1 MNKSER
7 TSQFGYSLI
16 EILIVLAIMAILVTF
31 AVMALGTSAESIER
45 QNIAKGFKVAL
56 ERARFDSI
64 KRRATDCSKQ
74 ARVEI
79 TGASSYSVITD
90 QDQNDTIDLDYET
103 AATDFTGRGN
113 TEITSPDLSS
123 LPIVFR
129 FDERGQATSGPC
141 DAPTAV
147 VSSVRFCQ
155 MPCTTPGVDNSSL
168 IFISST
174 GTSAFL
180 SGDSAVPSFDD
191 PTIANVSNPMNPLT
205 AVWDMMTN
213 TNSGNGN
220 GNTNGNT
227 ANGNTAN
234 GNTANGNTANGN
246 TANGNTANGN
256 TSNGNTA
263 NGNTSNGNTANGNTS
278 NGNTSNGNTAPTYC
292 GNNQPPVGCV
302 CSPDQHLQAGK
313 CRRNH

>member
-16 EILIVLAIMAILVTF
+16 EVLIVLAIVVVLATF
-31 AVMALGTSAESIER
+31 AIMALGTSAENIER

-64 KRRATDCSKQ
+64 KRRATDCAKQ

-79 TGASSYSVITD
+79 TGPTSYSVITD

-103 AATDFTGRGN
+103 VATNFTGRAN

-155 MPCTTPGVDNSSL
+155 LPCTTPGINNSSL

-174 GTSAFL
+174 GTSAYL

-205 AVWDMMTN
+205 AVWDLMTN
-213 TNSGNGN
+213 TGN
-220 GNTNGNT
+220 GNTGNGNT
-227 ANGNTAN
+227 GNGNTGN
-234 GNTANGNTANGN
+234 GNTGNGNTGNGN
-246 TANGNTANGN
+246 TGNGNTGNGNTGNANTGNGNTTNGN
-256 TSNGNTA
+256 TSNGNTT
-263 NGNTSNGNTANGNTS
+263 NGNT
-278 NGNTSNGNTAPTYC
+278 NTAPTYC
-292 GNNQPPVGCV
+292 GINQPPVGCI
-302 CSPDQHLQAGK
+302 CGPDQHLQGGK